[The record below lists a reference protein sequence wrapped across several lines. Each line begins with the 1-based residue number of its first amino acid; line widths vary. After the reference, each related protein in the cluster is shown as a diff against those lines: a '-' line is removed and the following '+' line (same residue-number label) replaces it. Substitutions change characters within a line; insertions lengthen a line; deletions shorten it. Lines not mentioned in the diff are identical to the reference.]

1 MKLLNIKNILQE
13 IKMDKKRIPD
23 IFTKSSYLEI
33 PFFQRSY
40 VWQEENWLR
49 FIEDCK
55 DISKNKKNYF
65 FGTYIIKQVLTET
78 GASHGELRRIID
90 GQQRITTLILF
101 LLALTNELGCY
112 EKYFKQTF
120 MSYDGEI
127 LLEHNHNDKDV
138 FDDLVYNRTISKDKQ
153 EQYSKK
159 LIYQAYI
166 FFKTEIKKDP
176 TMFDVEDILKYVY
189 FVPID
194 LMPDDDEQ
202 QIFDTINSLGIKLNT
217 AELLKNHLFNR
228 NEIQLYKKYWE
239 PCFEGDDKEFWD
251 KKVGSRDDRTNIDLF
266 LYSYIN
272 IKNREDIRYK
282 NLFQSYKDY
291 ILKKDFNSSAEKKE
305 NFIKE
310 IIDYANV
317 YRKYINPD
325 IERAN
330 LRSNKNSIDRINIL
344 IFSLDTSTILPY
356 CLYVLLHAEQEECK
370 RILGYIE
377 TYIIRRMICHE
388 STKNYSKKFK
398 TFINEQIVTFND
410 FKNKILGDTTDTE
423 DKLPTDEEIEIKSR
437 YNHTNPQ
444 AKGILYLLESGLRN
458 PTKHS
463 TDIKPIIEYDLEHI
477 MPKTWETVYWSLP
490 EDKNTNENRKNRIE
504 HIGLLGNKTI
514 LANGLNK
521 SIKNKD
527 FLTKKE
533 GDGDNFGYDE
543 YAKGLTT
550 FQFDDLTEWNE
561 DSIEQRQKMLIK
573 YILEIWPYDSVR

>member
-1 MKLLNIKNILQE
+1 
-13 IKMDKKRIPD
+13 MDNKKK
-23 IFTKSSYLEI
+23 IFAIFDRGSILEI
-33 PFFQRSY
+33 PYFQRNY
-40 VWQEENWLR
+40 VWQTENWERFLEDLR
-49 FIEDCK
+49 DV
-55 DISKNKKNYF
+55 SKTKKEYF
-65 FGTYIIKQVLTET
+65 MGTYIMKQVPTPS
-78 GASHGELRRIID
+78 ASGQGDKREVID
-90 GQQRITTLILF
+90 GQQRFTTLVLFFLVLSLKNNKYQEDFLDIFRNRSKELILSHNHIDKPIF
-101 LLALTNELGCY
+101 ELLANNALNDKTREEYKNSNIL
-112 EKYFKQTF
+112 KA
-120 MSYDGEI
+120 YDFFNKNIAPADYDVNI
-127 LLEHNHNDKDV
+127 LLNC
-138 FDDLVYNRTISKDKQ
+138 I
-153 EQYSKK
+153 
-159 LIYQAYI
+159 
-166 FFKTEIKKDP
+166 
-176 TMFDVEDILKYVY
+176 Y

-194 LMPDDDEQ
+194 LDPADDEQ
-202 QIFDTINSLGIKLNT
+202 QIFDTINSLGVRLTN
-217 AELLKNHLFNR
+217 AELLKNHLFKQ
-228 NEIQLYKKYWE
+228 NEIQLYKDYWE
-239 PCFEGDDKEFWD
+239 PCFEGEDREFWD

-310 IIDYANV
+310 LIDYANV

-325 IERAN
+325 IERTN

-398 TFINEQIVTFND
+398 TFINEQIVTFD
-410 FKNKILGDTTDTE
+410 SFKNKILGDTTDTE

-437 YNHTNPQ
+437 YNHTNLQ

-458 PTKHS
+458 PTKDS

-490 EDKNTNENRKNRIE
+490 EEKNTNENRKNRIE

-521 SIKNKD
+521 TIKNKD
-527 FLTKKE
+527 FMTKKN
-533 GDGDNFGYDE
+533 GDGDNIGYNE
-543 YAKGLTT
+543 YAKGLKT
-550 FQFDDLTEWNE
+550 FQFEGLSEWNE
-561 DSIEQRQKMLIK
+561 DLIEQRQKKLIK
-573 YILEIWPYDSVR
+573 SILKIWPYDSVR